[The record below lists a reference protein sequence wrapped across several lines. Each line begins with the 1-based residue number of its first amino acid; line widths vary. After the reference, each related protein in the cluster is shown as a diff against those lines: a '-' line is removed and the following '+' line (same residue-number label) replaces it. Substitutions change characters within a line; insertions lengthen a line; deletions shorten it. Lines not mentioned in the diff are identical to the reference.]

1 MEENETLKT
10 TEGQKRECARE
21 SDRMSEWCVGSQ
33 RNNRNLSVC
42 LSCHS
47 VWLGRRDVSAQSEW
61 RRLKR
66 KETTEGRNEQWGQ
79 VSFQVRTY

>member
-42 LSCHS
+42 LSILSLC
-47 VWLGRRDVSAQSEW
+47 LAG
-61 RRLKR
+61 
-66 KETTEGRNEQWGQ
+66 KERCFRPERVEET
-79 VSFQVRTY
+79 